1 MRSQIR
7 DVTAAVDAG
16 IQATL
21 ATAYGSMWSVIG
33 LVVILPAL
41 LGVMPETVVS
51 MRPLAHAMTLGVE
64 DDATMMA
71 IFVLELIWLPAV
83 VFGSGIAIKAWVS
96 KRAGLWRDAINA
108 DESAEDAA

>member
-21 ATAYGSMWSVIG
+21 ATAYGSMWTVIG

-51 MRPLAHAMTLGVE
+51 MRPLAHAMTLGVD

-83 VFGSGIAIKAWVS
+83 AYGSGIAIKSWAS
-96 KRAGLWRDAINA
+96 KRGGLWRHTINGA
-108 DESAEDAA
+108 ESAEDAA